1 MSNPLEAALR
11 CIDAKDYGMALE
23 ILTELNAANPRD
35 PQVNHWLGVIY
46 LTHGH
51 ASRAI
56 EHLQAAAKVAKKE
69 AVIFATLADALTLD
83 NRFEEA
89 LPYAR
94 KAVALDAKS
103 EFAHRTLGEIYA
115 RLRRPIMA
123 EHAFQNALAI
133 NEASAIAHLALS
145 RLKVSLGK
153 MDEAETH
160 FRRALE
166 LAPEEPSVLISA
178 RDLSDLSL
186 KKEALEK
193 IETLL
198 NDVDRPMAKVERA
211 RLAFT
216 AGKICDDTGDTP
228 KAFHYLG
235 QHRNDL
241 YGHYDADRQERH
253 VETCREVFSK
263 QFFEDR
269 KDYALTSDRPVFVFG
284 MPRSGT
290 SLVEAILSAHPKAT
304 AAGELSFFDEQI
316 DGLTEGHTGDNAFF
330 DAALALDRK
339 SAQRIG
345 RKYLTLLDGF
355 SKKSARVIDKMP
367 QNFEHLWLIA
377 LLFPNAHFCHVSR
390 NPADTCVSIYMT
402 PLPGK
407 HGYCESQQSL
417 AHYYGQYRKLMAHWS
432 TVLPVEIRNQSYETL
447 VSDPDTERPALISH
461 AGLAWDDACRH
472 HESNEAQVFTFSMA
486 QVRQPIHTGA
496 VNRFEKYRDHIGPL
510 LEGLAGIET

>member
-23 ILTELNAANPRD
+23 ILTDLNAANPRD

-115 RLRRPIMA
+115 RLRRPVMA

-253 VETCREVFSK
+253 FETCREVFSK

-269 KDYALTSDRPVFVFG
+269 KDFALTSDRPVFVFG

-304 AAGELSFFDEQI
+304 AAGELSFFDEQV

-367 QNFEHLWLIA
+367 QNFEHLWLIT

-461 AGLAWDDACRH
+461 AGLAWDEACRH

-510 LEGLAGIET
+510 LEGLAEIET